1 MTSTAGA
8 SSLKLRILSAAVMV
22 PVAVAITWYGGP
34 VFALLALFA
43 VVIML
48 REWLMLPGEPV
59 APAQMGLCIVPL
71 AVALSSLSN
80 GKVDWA
86 FMLLGV
92 AAILAAGAFGKQRVW
107 AFAGAVYVGLPSL
120 VLVWLRN
127 DPDHGRLIVFWLLVV
142 VWSTDIGAYVAG
154 RLIGGPKLIPSISP
168 NKTWAG
174 LGGGMLCAAIAGG
187 LMAMFDPRLPA
198 DLLAAFGACVAVV
211 AQAGDFTES
220 AVKRHYNVKDSGT
233 LIPGHGGALDRLDGL
248 LFAAPFVAAAL
259 LLWQDKL
266 WP

>member
-1 MTSTAGA
+1 MNNL
-8 SSLKLRILSAAVMV
+8 SSLQLRVLSAAVML
-22 PVAVAITWYGGP
+22 PVAIGITWYGGP

-43 VVIML
+43 TVMML
-48 REWLMLPGEPV
+48 REWLAFPGEPV
-59 APAQMGLCIVPL
+59 TPALLGFGIVPL

-92 AAILAAGAFGKQRVW
+92 AAVLTAGVFAKSRVW
-107 AFAGAVYVGLPSL
+107 AFVGVIYVGLPTL
-120 VLVWLRN
+120 TLVWLRN
-127 DPDHGRLIVFWLLVV
+127 DPEHGRLIVFWLLVV
-142 VWSTDIGAYVAG
+142 VWSTDIGAYFAG

-174 LGGGMLCAAIAGG
+174 LIGGMICAAVAGG
-187 LMAMFDPRLPA
+187 LMAKLDPQLPYET
-198 DLLAAFGACVAVV
+198 LAAFAALVAMV

-248 LFAAPFVAAAL
+248 LFAAPFVGGAL
-259 LLWQDKL
+259 LLWKGHL

>member
-1 MTSTAGA
+1 MTIDN
-8 SSLKLRILSAAVMV
+8 SLKLRILSAAVML
-22 PVAVAITWYGGP
+22 PVAIGITWYGGP
-34 VFALLALFA
+34 VFALLVLFA
-43 VVIML
+43 VVMML
-48 REWLMLPGEPV
+48 REWLMLPGDAV
-59 APAQMGLCIVPL
+59 TPALMGFCIVPL

-92 AAILAAGAFGKQRVW
+92 AAILAAGAFGKHRVW
-107 AFAGAVYVGLPSL
+107 AFTGVIYAGLPSL
-120 VLVWLRN
+120 TLVWLRN
-127 DPDHGRLIVFWLLVV
+127 DPEHGRLIVFWLLVV

-174 LGGGMLCAAIAGG
+174 LLGGMLCAAIAGG
-187 LMAMFDPRLPA
+187 LIARFDPRLPA
-198 DLLAAFGACVAVV
+198 DLLAAFGAVVAVV

-220 AVKRHYNVKDSGT
+220 AIKRHYNVKDSGT
-233 LIPGHGGALDRLDGL
+233 LIPGHGGVLDRLDGL
-248 LFAAPFVAAAL
+248 LFAAPVVGVAL